1 IFKQYGKKWFKSIT
15 ADNGSEFS
23 RLTELESYLTAV
35 YFAHPYASYERG
47 TNENHNGLIREFLP
61 KGKSF
66 NLVPIQMITTIQNA
80 LNNRPRRILDYDTPH
95 TMFNRLCATT

>member
-80 LNNRPRRILDYDTPH
+80 LNNRPRR
-95 TMFNRLCATT
+95 